1 MTTVREVMSTELVT
15 VDPATTMVGAAGQ
28 MATAHVGSV
37 FVLEGEALVG
47 ILTERDILRSLASS
61 SSADAARVSPVSAWM
76 TAEPETIHPDAPAGD
91 ALDRMLSGGFRHL
104 PVINGD
110 TLVGVV
116 SMRDLARALSKG

>member
-15 VDPATTMVGAAGQ
+15 VQPATTMVGAAHE
-28 MATAHVGSV
+28 MASAHVGSALV
-37 FVLEGEALVG
+37 MQGDALVG

-76 TAEPETIHPDAPAGD
+76 SAEPETIHPDTLAGD
-91 ALDRMLSGGFRHL
+91 ALDRMLSGGYRHL
-104 PVINGD
+104 PVMNGD
-110 TLVGVV
+110 TLVGVA

>member
-28 MATAHVGSV
+28 MASAHVGSV
-37 FVLEGEALVG
+37 LVIESDTLAG

-61 SSADAARVSPVSAWM
+61 ASADAARVSPVSAWM
-76 TAEPETIHPDAPAGD
+76 STAPESIHPDAPAGE
-91 ALDRMLSGGFRHL
+91 ALDRMLSGSFRHL
-104 PVINGD
+104 PVMNGD

-116 SMRDLARALSKG
+116 SMRDLARALSKS

>member
-1 MTTVREVMSTELVT
+1 
-15 VDPATTMVGAAGQ
+15 
-28 MATAHVGSV
+28 
-37 FVLEGEALVG
+37 
-47 ILTERDILRSLASS
+47 
-61 SSADAARVSPVSAWM
+61 M